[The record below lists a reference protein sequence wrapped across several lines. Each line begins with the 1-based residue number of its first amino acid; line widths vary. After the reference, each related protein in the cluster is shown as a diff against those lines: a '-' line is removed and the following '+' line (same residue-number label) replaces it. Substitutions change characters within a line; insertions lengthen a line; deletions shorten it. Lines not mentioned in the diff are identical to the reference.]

1 MTATPSVM
9 LSSRRRTDTAR
20 EKHSS
25 ILGEDTQSLGV
36 RGGRCG
42 GSRLSS
48 LAMAPVRQLLVLLE
62 I

>member
-9 LSSRRRTDTAR
+9 LSSRHRTDSAR

-25 ILGEDTQSLGV
+25 ILTEDTQSLRL
-36 RGGRCG
+36 RGRQWV
-42 GSRLSS
+42 GSRVPGI
-48 LAMAPVRQLLVLLE
+48 AMALEEQLLVLLE